1 MPRVDNEVIINT
13 PVGKIFEYIA
23 QPRNLQQIWPSLVE
37 IKNQQLLPNG
47 GYRYQW
53 TYKMSG
59 IHFTGTGECID
70 LVPNVVLAS
79 KNTGAIDSIVRFSFR
94 SKDIQTKVMLSIEY
108 EVPSTLLGHLAEI
121 IILKMNDKEAE
132 LILDNL
138 RILFEKS

>member
-1 MPRVDNEVIINT
+1 MPKVDNEVIINA
-13 PVGKIFEYIA
+13 PVEKIYNYIS
-23 QPRNLQQIWPSLVE
+23 QPSNLQQIWPSLVE
-37 IKNQQLLPNG
+37 VKNQKLLPNG
-47 GYRYQW
+47 GYSYQW

-59 IHFTGTGECID
+59 VHLTGTGECID

-79 KNTGAIDSIVRFSFR
+79 KNTGAMNSTVKFTFL
-94 SKDIQTKVMLSIEY
+94 SKDIQTKVTLSIEY